1 MASHPARL
9 LLFDLG
15 GVVIEF
21 SGPRELVGLVD
32 TPLTEEEIGRRWGT
46 DPHVSAFERGDID
59 AATFARRFC
68 DHWRLPLTP
77 EAFLVRLRGWSKRW
91 LPGALELLTTL
102 RASHRLACLSNS
114 NPLHWERNLTV
125 HRIQDHFEPCL
136 ASHELRALKPEAEIF
151 AAAVARLGVPIDSI
165 TFFDDSPANVAGAR
179 AAGLDAHQVAGPE
192 GTQRQLQSLGLWP
205 T

>member
-1 MASHPARL
+1 MALQPARL

-32 TPLTEEEIGRRWGT
+32 PPLTEAEIRSRWGT
-46 DPHVSAFERGDID
+46 DPDVSAFERGDID

-68 DHWRLPLTP
+68 EHWRLPLAP
-77 EAFLVRLRGWSKRW
+77 EAFLDRFRGWSKRW
-91 LPGALELLTTL
+91 LPGAIELLTTL
-102 RASHRLACLSNS
+102 RASYRLACLSNS
-114 NPLHWERNLTV
+114 NPLHWERNLGV
-125 HRIQDHFEPCL
+125 HRIQDHFEACL

-151 AAAVARLGVPIDSI
+151 AAAVARLGVAIDDLTSP
-165 TFFDDSPANVAGAR
+165 DDSPASVPGAR
-179 AAGLDAHQVAGPE
+179 AAGLEAHRVEGPE
-192 GTQRQLQSLGLWP
+192 GTRRRLQSLGLWP